1 MLDRSDIML
10 ITVSNFVHN
19 YLSQYIKI
27 ILLSTLHFIYML
39 KHMTLCQK
47 IYNRNS
53 LNMFFTSQVAPYQ
66 YIHISFRVQ
75 GLLALNN
82 ISRP

>member
-1 MLDRSDIML
+1 MWDGLYVGSKL

-47 IYNRNS
+47 N
-53 LNMFFTSQVAPYQ
+53 L
-66 YIHISFRVQ
+66 
-75 GLLALNN
+75 
-82 ISRP
+82 